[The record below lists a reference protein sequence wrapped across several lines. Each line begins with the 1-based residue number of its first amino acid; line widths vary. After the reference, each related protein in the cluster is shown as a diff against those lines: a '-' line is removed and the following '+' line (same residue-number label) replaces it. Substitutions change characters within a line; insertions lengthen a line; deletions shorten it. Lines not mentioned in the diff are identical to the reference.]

1 MNLSGILNLS
11 GIRLCIQNIIKED
24 KMARDGKFKFI
35 DEGVAVCQ
43 VKKEVKSG
51 SISKVIGKV
60 TKRRKRGR
68 K

>member
-1 MNLSGILNLS
+1 
-11 GIRLCIQNIIKED
+11 
-24 KMARDGKFKFI
+24 MARDGKFKFI